1 MGYEIVDNLKS
12 ILKNNPNLAGSGL
25 DEDTLAVANG
35 NLNNLTKRISIQ
47 GKVFR
52 KIVGGKEVST
62 VENSYMNIVI
72 VKMAHTASR
81 SYYADSYQEGKK
93 VSPACWSNDSKTPD
107 EEVKTPQSES
117 CHTCPYSV
125 RGSGSGGTGMAC
137 RLSWRMAV
145 VLPNDP
151 QGDVMQLVL
160 PATSCFGKEN
170 EGKWP
175 FRPYI
180 QMLANNSVS
189 AGRVVTRMEFDS
201 EAVISKVL
209 FSPVEAIDD
218 KTLIILQEQAQSI
231 AANQAIKLTV
241 YQPEEATKKEAVKFD
256 VFDDTKQKEEIIIK
270 GKESLMIMEKYKK
283 GDKNA

>member
-1 MGYEIVDNLKS
+1 MTDNLKS
-12 ILKNNPNLAGSGL
+12 ILKNNPSLAGAGL

-62 VENSYMNIVI
+62 VENSYMNVVI

-81 SYYADSYQEGKK
+81 SYYADSYEEGKK

-107 EEVKTPQSES
+107 EEVKTPQAES
-117 CHTCPYSV
+117 CHTCPFSV
-125 RGSGSGGTGMAC
+125 RGSGSRGRGMAC
-137 RLSWRMAV
+137 RLSWRLAV

-189 AGRVVTRMEFDS
+189 AGRVVTRMQFNSD
-201 EAVISKVL
+201 AVIPKVL
-209 FSPVEAIDD
+209 FSPVEAIDE
-218 KTLIILQEQAQSI
+218 KTLTILQEQAQSV

-241 YQPEEATKKEAVKFD
+241 YQPENNVKREPVKFD
-256 VFDDTKQKEEIIIK
+256 VFDDTKEKKEITIKEKEPLIIIK
-270 GKESLMIMEKYKK
+270 KYKK
-283 GDKNA
+283 GERNA

>member
-1 MGYEIVDNLKS
+1 MGYEIVDTLKS
-12 ILKNNPNLAGSGL
+12 ILKNNPNLVGSGL
-25 DEDTLAVANG
+25 DKDTLAVSNV
-35 NLNNLTKRISIQ
+35 NLTKRISIQ

-52 KIVGGKEVST
+52 KIVGGREVSA
-62 VENSYMNIVI
+62 VENSYMNVVI

-81 SYYADSYQEGKK
+81 SYYVDSYEEGKK
-93 VSPACWSNDSKTPD
+93 VSPVCWSNDSKTPD

-125 RGSGSGGTGMAC
+125 RGSGARGTGMAC
-137 RLSWRMAV
+137 RLSWRLAI

-160 PATSCFGKEN
+160 PATSCFGKEA

-175 FRPYI
+175 FKPYI
-180 QMLANNSVS
+180 QMLANNGVS

-201 EAVISKVL
+201 ESKVPIIL
-209 FSPVEAIDD
+209 FSPVEAINEE
-218 KTLIILQEQAQSI
+218 LLPSLQEQAQSI

-241 YQPEEATKKEAVKFD
+241 YQPEDNVKKEAVKFD
-256 VFDDTKQKEEIIIK
+256 VFDDTKEQNKFVVEGKEPLIIIK
-270 GKESLMIMEKYKK
+270 KYRE
-283 GDKNA
+283 GDKKNG